1 MVAKVLHSSLMEG
14 IPRGKFALT
23 ATVAGI
29 VGLLLNPSLPLGAMV
44 WPPAEVGMGEPSG
57 SQVALL
63 MVYGLVAAAAFGIA
77 AAWLFFGYAF
87 VRRSASSVP
96 LAVSAHLSVVWLL
109 GSWVPHDALHATL
122 GLDLWALIG
131 LEWGFH
137 ATLIAAGLV
146 LARFVYRAL
155 QQTPWQG
162 MSSKGRTAFE
172 QDQATVRES

>member
-1 MVAKVLHSSLMEG
+1 MGARVLHSRLMEG
-14 IPRGKFALT
+14 IPRGKFVLT

-29 VGLLLNPSLPLGAMV
+29 VGLLFNPNLPLGAMI
-44 WPPAEVGMGEPSG
+44 WPPADVGMGDPSG
-57 SQVALL
+57 SQVALF
-63 MVYGLVAAAAFGIA
+63 MAYGLVAAAAFGVA
-77 AAWLFFGYAF
+77 VAWLFFGYPI

-96 LAVSAHLSVVWLL
+96 LAVSSHVSVVWLL

-137 ATLIAAGLV
+137 ATLIAAGMV

-155 QQTPWQG
+155 LQTPGDG
-162 MSSKGRTAFE
+162 MTGRPAL
-172 QDQATVRES
+172 QHDQASGPGS